1 MKILILE
8 DDKFDSDLA
17 KRHIKKQI
25 KDSRIDIATSIEE
38 AKELIHNDYD
48 VALLDIKLPDG
59 YGTDFLI
66 QLRRLNKTMIVIMLS
81 GSEDEEFIV
90 TALKSGADDYIV
102 KKDDYLL
109 HLADNILLNLNKK
122 DSRIDQTIESL
133 NVLYLEH
140 HTSDIDLTIRHF
152 KKVAPQF
159 NFSSTPSSEHAIEL
173 LNKSQL
179 KTEAFDILLMDYK
192 LPGNNALD
200 VTKKIRQEYKMDIPI
215 IIVTGQGNEDVAIQ
229 ALKLGADDYLVKRE
243 NYLNKLSYLLI
254 NAYHNRLLK
263 IQRKELVESE
273 SNYRR
278 LFEKNPQPMWIY
290 DVETL
295 KFLNVN
301 TAATTLYGFSKKE
314 FLNMTLKDIR
324 PEEDVASF
332 LISLESRSQNPVFS
346 AEWIHQIKSGEK
358 ISVEITSHTTHFK
371 QREARH
377 VLINDITHKKEI
389 ENQLRLLS
397 ASVEQSHVSVLI
409 TNVNGEI
416 EYVNPKFAKTTGYT
430 KSELIGKNP
439 RIVKSGV
446 QDTEFYTHLWDT
458 IQSGQIWTG
467 EICNKKK
474 NEQLYWENVIIS
486 PIKTKSGEISHF
498 VSIKEDITDKKHL
511 IDELIIAKEKAE
523 ESDHLKSAFLA
534 SMSHEIRTPLN
545 AIVGFSNLIA
555 ENNSDPKFKSYSE
568 IVSKQNDLLLQM
580 MNDIIEFAKVE
591 SQTITVNNDT
601 FDLNEEIE
609 NIYLVHSVKC
619 NGEVKLIRE
628 TPVEP
633 LIINSDKY
641 KINQIFS
648 NLISNAIKFTKSGSI
663 SFGYEL
669 INKNIRFFVKDT
681 GIGIEK
687 DKQKHIFKRFIKL
700 DEFSQGVGLGLSIVE
715 NIVKIMNGR
724 VWLNSETGKGSVF
737 YFTFPI
743 EGELSGDK
751 ESDQS
756 LMAPIA
762 TKTGLGLSNFTLLV
776 AEDDESNFL
785 VIKELLGDSNLMV
798 IHAKNGKEAVDICK
812 DNLTIDIVLMDI
824 KMPLM
829 DGHEATKQI
838 KKLNP
843 GLPIIAQTA
852 YALPDDKEKAARA
865 GFDAYITKPINKKE
879 LLETIHKII
888 G

>member
-1 MKILILE
+1 
-8 DDKFDSDLA
+8 
-17 KRHIKKQI
+17 
-25 KDSRIDIATSIEE
+25 
-38 AKELIHNDYD
+38 
-48 VALLDIKLPDG
+48 
-59 YGTDFLI
+59 
-66 QLRRLNKTMIVIMLS
+66 
-81 GSEDEEFIV
+81 
-90 TALKSGADDYIV
+90 
-102 KKDDYLL
+102 
-109 HLADNILLNLNKK
+109 
-122 DSRIDQTIESL
+122 
-133 NVLYLEH
+133 
-140 HTSDIDLTIRHF
+140 
-152 KKVAPQF
+152 
-159 NFSSTPSSEHAIEL
+159 
-173 LNKSQL
+173 
-179 KTEAFDILLMDYK
+179 
-192 LPGNNALD
+192 
-200 VTKKIRQEYKMDIPI
+200 
-215 IIVTGQGNEDVAIQ
+215 
-229 ALKLGADDYLVKRE
+229 
-243 NYLNKLSYLLI
+243 
-254 NAYHNRLLK
+254 
-263 IQRKELVESE
+263 
-273 SNYRR
+273 
-278 LFEKNPQPMWIY
+278 MWIY

-295 KFLNVN
+295 RFLNVN
-301 TAATTLYGFSKKE
+301 TAATTLYGYSKKE
-314 FLNMTLKDIR
+314 FLNMTLKDVR
-324 PEEDVASF
+324 PEEDVANF

-377 VLINDITHKKEI
+377 VLITDITHKKEI
-389 ENQLRLLS
+389 ENKLRLLS

-416 EYVNPKFAKTTGYT
+416 EYVNPKFAKTTGYS

-439 RIVKSGV
+439 RIVKSGL
-446 QDTEFYTHLWDT
+446 QDNDFYKQLWST
-458 IQSGQIWTG
+458 IKSGQIWTG

-498 VSIKEDITDKKHL
+498 VSIKEDITDKKYL

-591 SQTITVNNDT
+591 SQTITVNNDI

-619 NGEVKLIRE
+619 NEEVKLIRE

-681 GIGIEK
+681 GIGIEQ

-715 NIVKIMNGR
+715 NIVKILKGNI
-724 VWLNSETGKGSVF
+724 WIDSEPGEGSVF

-743 EGELSGDK
+743 EVKMPLK
-751 ESDQS
+751 NKLYQS
-756 LMAPIA
+756 LLADTT
-762 TKTGLGLSNFTLLV
+762 TKKSMMLSNLTLLI

-785 VIKELLGDSNLMV
+785 VLKELLDESNLNV
-798 IHAKNGKEAVDICK
+798 IHAKNGQEAVAKCK
-812 DNLTIDIVLMDI
+812 DNLSIDIVLMDL
-824 KMPLM
+824 KMPVM
-829 DGHEATKQI
+829 NGFEATKQI
-838 KKLNP
+838 KKLRP
-843 GLPIIAQTA
+843 GLPVIAQTA
-852 YALPDDKEKAARA
+852 YALTDDKEKALNV
-865 GFDAYITKPINKKE
+865 GCDAYITKPINKKE
-879 LLETIHKII
+879 LLKTIHKII